1 MNLSNIDS
9 KNHIN
14 FLSGLSLFE
23 NIQAVEIE
31 SMLPQLKIKKYQ
43 KGEIFSFDIN
53 NRPRLYLTFIG
64 QFKLTKINERGD
76 EMILRVVNAGE
87 VISPMHFSH
96 YYDVSA
102 EFIKDTTLLYFSEST
117 VNSFVK
123 KSPQFAKN
131 IINMLAES
139 VQSLMVTAEVW
150 RLKNT
155 KERLGWFLASVNNA
169 NLGKLPISKSLLAS
183 YLGMTPESLSRALK
197 KLSEEGIKLE
207 NKTIVQKT
215 GKELCEY
222 CDKVIGSDCN
232 VFGSH
237 ECPLFNS

>member
-9 KNHIN
+9 KNHLN

-23 NIQAVEIE
+23 SIQTKEIE

-43 KGEIFSFDIN
+43 KGEIFYFDTN
-53 NRPRLYLTFIG
+53 NRPRLYLTFTG

-76 EMILRVVNAGE
+76 EMILRVVNTGE

-102 EFIKDTTLLYFSEST
+102 EFIKDTTLMYFSEET
-117 VNSFVK
+117 INKLVK
-123 KSPQFAKN
+123 ENPKFAKN

-155 KERLGWFLASVNNA
+155 KERLGWFLASVNNN

-197 KLSEEGIKLE
+197 KLSEEGIELE
-207 NKTIVQKT
+207 NKSIVQKT
-215 GKELCEY
+215 GKELCAY

-237 ECPLFNS
+237 DCPLFNS

>member
-102 EFIKDTTLLYFSEST
+102 EFIKDTTLLYFSEET
-117 VNSFVK
+117 INKLVK
-123 KSPQFAKN
+123 ENPKFAKN

>member
-1 MNLSNIDS
+1 MDLKSNNSI
-9 KNHIN
+9 NYRN
-14 FLSGLSLFE
+14 FLSSLPLFE
-23 NIQAVEIE
+23 NILEEEIE
-31 SMLPQLKIKKYQ
+31 SMLSHLKVKNYQ
-43 KGEIFSFDIN
+43 KGELFSFDVN

-155 KERLGWFLASVNNA
+155 KERLGWFLASVNNN

-183 YLGMTPESLSRALK
+183 YLGMTPETLSRALK
-197 KLSEEGIKLE
+197 KLSEEGIELE
-207 NKTIVQKT
+207 NKSIVQKT
-215 GKELCEY
+215 GKELCSY

-237 ECPLFNS
+237 DCPLFDS